1 MTIRNALAKDVAA
14 IHSLIIALA
23 VYEKEPNAV
32 INTPE
37 NLLEDLF
44 THKRCFAIVAEDQ
57 KQIIGFALY
66 YFGYSTWKGRTL
78 YLEDIFVQENARKKG
93 VGQALFNE
101 ILKKAK
107 KEKVKRMDWQVLTW
121 NTPAINFYKKN
132 RAFLDEDWI
141 NGRLF
146 F

>member
-32 INTPE
+32 INSPE
-37 NLLEDLF
+37 NLLEDLII
-44 THKRCFAIVAEDQ
+44 HKRCFAIVAEDQ

-93 VGQALFNE
+93 VGQALFDE
-101 ILKKAK
+101 ILKRART
-107 KEKVKRMDWQVLTW
+107 ERVKRMDWQVLTW

-132 RAFLDEDWI
+132 KAFLDEDWI

>member
-37 NLLEDLF
+37 NLQEDLF

-57 KQIIGFALY
+57 EQIIGFALY

-78 YLEDIFVQENARKKG
+78 YLEDIFVQERARKKG
-93 VGQALFNE
+93 VGQALFDE
-101 ILKKAK
+101 ILKRART
-107 KEKVKRMDWQVLTW
+107 EKVKRMDWQVLTW

-132 RAFLDEDWI
+132 KAFLDEDWI

>member
-37 NLLEDLF
+37 NLQEDLF

-78 YLEDIFVQENARKKG
+78 YLEDIFVQERARKKG
-93 VGQALFNE
+93 VGQALFDE
-101 ILKKAK
+101 ILKRART
-107 KEKVKRMDWQVLTW
+107 EKVKRMDWQVLTW

-132 RAFLDEDWI
+132 KAFLDEDWI

>member
-93 VGQALFNE
+93 VGQALFDE
-101 ILKKAK
+101 ILKRART
-107 KEKVKRMDWQVLTW
+107 EKVKRMDWQVLTW

-132 RAFLDEDWI
+132 KAFLDEDWI

>member
-32 INTPE
+32 INSPE
-37 NLLEDLF
+37 NLLEDLII
-44 THKRCFAIVAEDQ
+44 HKRCFAIVAEDQ

-78 YLEDIFVQENARKKG
+78 YLEDIFVQEHIHLNH
-93 VGQALFNE
+93 Q
-101 ILKKAK
+101 
-107 KEKVKRMDWQVLTW
+107 D
-121 NTPAINFYKKN
+121 
-132 RAFLDEDWI
+132 
-141 NGRLF
+141 
-146 F
+146 

>member
-14 IHSLIIALA
+14 IHSLIIELA

-37 NLLEDLF
+37 NLQEDLF
-44 THKRCFAIVAEDQ
+44 THKRCFAIVAEDEE
-57 KQIIGFALY
+57 QIIGFALY
-66 YFGYSTWKGRTL
+66 YFGYSTWKGCTL
-78 YLEDIFVQENARKKG
+78 YLEDIFVQERARKKG
-93 VGQALFNE
+93 VGQALFDE
-101 ILKKAK
+101 ILKRAK
-107 KEKVKRMDWQVLTW
+107 MEKVKRMDWQVLTW

-132 RAFLDEDWI
+132 KAFLDEDWI

>member
-1 MTIRNALAKDVAA
+1 MTIRNALARDVAA

>member
-37 NLLEDLF
+37 NLLKDLF

-93 VGQALFNE
+93 VGQALFDE
-101 ILKKAK
+101 ILKRART
-107 KEKVKRMDWQVLTW
+107 ERVKRMDWQVLTW

-132 RAFLDEDWI
+132 KAFLDEDWI

>member
-1 MTIRNALAKDVAA
+1 
-14 IHSLIIALA
+14 
-23 VYEKEPNAV
+23 
-32 INTPE
+32 
-37 NLLEDLF
+37 
-44 THKRCFAIVAEDQ
+44 
-57 KQIIGFALY
+57 
-66 YFGYSTWKGRTL
+66 
-78 YLEDIFVQENARKKG
+78 LEDIFVQENARKKG

>member
-14 IHSLIIALA
+14 IHSLIIELA

-78 YLEDIFVQENARKKG
+78 YLEDIFVQERARKKG
-93 VGQALFNE
+93 VGQALFDE
-101 ILKKAK
+101 ILKRART
-107 KEKVKRMDWQVLTW
+107 EKVKRMDWQVLTW

-132 RAFLDEDWI
+132 KAFLDEDWI

>member
-132 RAFLDEDWI
+132 KAFLDEDWI

>member
-78 YLEDIFVQENARKKG
+78 YLEDIFVQERARKKG
-93 VGQALFNE
+93 VGQALFDE
-101 ILKKAK
+101 ILKRART
-107 KEKVKRMDWQVLTW
+107 ERVKRMDWQVLTW

-132 RAFLDEDWI
+132 KAFLDEDWI

>member
-1 MTIRNALAKDVAA
+1 MTIRNALVKDVAA
-14 IHSLIIALA
+14 IHSLIIGLA

-66 YFGYSTWKGRTL
+66 YFGYSTWKGHTL

-93 VGQALFNE
+93 VGQALFDE
-101 ILKKAK
+101 ILKRAK

-121 NTPAINFYKKN
+121 NTPAINFYRKN
-132 RAFLDEDWI
+132 KAFLDEDWI